1 MISMAHKSIRISG
14 RVQGVGFRYSTREVA
29 NIFSIYGFVKNQSDG
44 SVYIEA
50 EGSDESINAF
60 LAWCKEGPPRSRIDN
75 VSVMEGPYTGFT
87 EFSIR

>member
-1 MISMAHKSIRISG
+1 MAHKSIRISG